1 MAAPYSLANM
11 ITLLGYLAGA
21 AVIGAPLAG
30 LAPRAGPGRAL
41 VLALRSLAATLPA
54 PQSARTSDVAAL
66 RRKLAANSAQR
77 RYVVVQ
83 GPKGV
88 GKSCA
93 IDTALQRTCG
103 VVVVEVAPGAPQGAI
118 VRAALEAVAGM
129 RSNFMD
135 PRPSALRVLWWY
147 RRLLP
152 PPIVVLRVSERS
164 SGGSFAQIAGAVR
177 SLVGCGLR
185 AVIDSS
191 PNSLEPEA
199 LCTLRQD
206 VLHLAPMPRELLHS
220 LGEHEALVAML
231 RKEGLEDAVWAVLG
245 GVPALYTALH
255 DEVKAAAPEGVR
267 SAVAGFLSDQLM
279 GAIVRLR
286 KCEKPAALLPILAQ
300 FRAGAAEV
308 PADVLVEGAALPSPN
323 KVLREAQSGA
333 VYVPADAAMAL
344 VLRHGWARPPTMEA
358 LCSLCTPG

>member
-1 MAAPYSLANM
+1 MATVLN
-11 ITLLGYLAGA
+11 YLAGA
-21 AVIGAPLAG
+21 AVISAPLAG
-30 LAPRAGPGRAL
+30 LVPRAGPGRAL
-41 VLALRSLAATLPA
+41 VLALRPLVAALPS
-54 PQSARTSDVAAL
+54 PQSARASDVAAL
-66 RRKLAANSAQR
+66 RHKLAANSAQ

-103 VVVVEVAPGAPQGAI
+103 VVVVEVAPGALQDAI
-118 VRAALEAVAGM
+118 VRSTLEAVAGT
-129 RSNFMD
+129 RPNFLD
-135 PRPSALRVLWWY
+135 PRPSAMRVLWWY
-147 RRLLP
+147 SLLLP
-152 PPIVVLRVSERS
+152 PPTVVLRVSERS
-164 SGGSFAQIAGAVR
+164 AGGTFAQIAGAVR

-199 LCTLRQD
+199 LFTLRQD

-220 LGEHEALVAML
+220 LGEHAALIALL
-231 RKEGLEDAVWAVLG
+231 RKEGLEDVVWAVLG

-255 DEVKAAAPEGVR
+255 DEVRSAAPGGAR
-267 SAVAGFLSDQLM
+267 SQVASFLSYQLM
-279 GAIVRLR
+279 GAIARLR
-286 KCEKPAALLPILAQ
+286 KCDKPAALLPILDL

-308 PADVLVEGAALPSPN
+308 PAELLEGAALPSPN
-323 KVLREAQSGA
+323 KVLCEAEGGA

-344 VLRHGWARPPTMEA
+344 VLRHGWARPPTLEV
-358 LCSLCTPG
+358 LLSLCTPV